1 MPLFV
6 LPVSC
11 PLQSV
16 SPDGRIVHVY
26 RVGEPDAAAK
36 GSPVR
41 TASHEGQTSAN
52 NIISGCSHR
61 SIGSPRR
68 VTPSAAAGRVVRV
81 ELPSMFPRT
90 LRPLISS
97 NALSDGN
104 GLNPSRRS
112 ATTAVQVMEEP
123 SGHSA
128 PISYFGSPAD
138 PPPANSNATSSAASE
153 KTTLKSDGRLFN
165 IGQGQQVSCIQ
176 WRQKFRLASDSMQL
190 NVHSFSGKGFS
201 PNKGRPSSASRT
213 YSHEVGLQPPS
224 LPREAATNALVKGRS
239 LKVSLPLGSAD
250 ANIASVAAPPLV

>member
-1 MPLFV
+1 MPFTKF
-6 LPVSC
+6 
-11 PLQSV
+11 LQSV

-26 RVGEPDAAAK
+26 RVGEPDAVAK
-36 GSPVR
+36 GSPIL
-41 TASHEGQTSAN
+41 TAFHEGQTSAN
-52 NIISGCSHR
+52 NIISGLSHR
-61 SIGSPRR
+61 SGGSPRR

-90 LRPLISS
+90 LRSLISS

-104 GLNPSRRS
+104 DLNPSRSS
-112 ATTAVQVMEEP
+112 AATAVQQVMDQT

-138 PPPANSNATSSAASE
+138 PPPANSNATSSAAKSASE
-153 KTTLKSDGRLFN
+153 KTTLKSDGRLSN
-165 IGQGQQVSCIQ
+165 LGRGQQVSCIQ

-190 NVHSFSGKGFS
+190 NADSFSGKGFS
-201 PNKGRPSSASRT
+201 PNKGRPSSASRIS
-213 YSHEVGLQPPS
+213 SHEVALQPPS

-239 LKVSLPLGSAD
+239 LKVSLPHGSAD